1 MFFVMLNM
9 LEVMLYSILLLV
21 EFVNRMLLGSVC
33 EGMVLKYFI
42 ISFWIFLIFIK
53 VIRMEIIKMI
63 YKF

>member
-1 MFFVMLNM
+1 
-9 LEVMLYSILLLV
+9 
-21 EFVNRMLLGSVC
+21 MLLGSVC

-63 YKF
+63 YKFWYYLEIKNLVEIYLKLIM